1 MEASVF
7 FAVLAAAALHASWNA
22 VTKVSADAFIS
33 LSLIGVFAGLV
44 ALPLIFVFGMPAVQS
59 WAWLSASI
67 LVHLGYYIFLSRAY
81 KTGDLGIVYPIARGV
96 APLLTTIIGT
106 VFLGEKVTPAGLAG
120 IGFIVAGVLILSLAR
135 TRGISRI
142 DNHALIYALLTAC
155 TVSAYTF
162 ADGFG
167 ARASHNTHGY
177 IALLFVLDGLALGVL
192 AYFLRGQA
200 LIDGIKT
207 HWRVGVA
214 GGGMALAAYW
224 IAIWAMTI
232 APIPMVAALRE
243 TSVMFAAL
251 ISAFI
256 LKEGVKISRFA
267 AAFVVVIGVAL
278 LRLS

>member
-1 MEASVF
+1 MDTTVF
-7 FAVLAAAALHASWNA
+7 LAVLTAAALHASWNA

-33 LSLIGVFAGLV
+33 LSLIGIFAGLV
-44 ALPLIFVFGMPAVQS
+44 ALPLVFVFGLPAIQS
-59 WAWLSASI
+59 WGWLCASI
-67 LVHLGYYIFLSRAY
+67 LIHLGYYIFLSRAY

-96 APLLTTIIGT
+96 APMLTTVVGT
-106 VFLGEKVTPAGLAG
+106 LFLGEIVSSIGLLG

-135 TRGISRI
+135 THGISRI
-142 DNHALIYALLTAC
+142 DNHALFYAFLTAC
-155 TVSAYTF
+155 TVSSYTF

-167 ARASHNTHGY
+167 ARASQNTHGY
-177 IALLFVLDGLALGVL
+177 IAMLFVLDGLALGAL
-192 AYFLRGQA
+192 AYFLRGQQ
-200 LIDGIKT
+200 LIAGIRH

-214 GGGMALAAYW
+214 GGSMALAAYW
-224 IAIWAMTI
+224 IAIWAMTV

-267 AAFVVVIGVAL
+267 AAFVVVVGVAL

>member
-1 MEASVF
+1 MATSVF
-7 FAVLAAAALHASWNA
+7 LAVLAAAALHASWNA

-33 LSLIGVFAGLV
+33 LSLIGIFAGIV
-44 ALPLIFVFGMPAVQS
+44 ALPLVFVFGFPSIQS
-59 WAWLSASI
+59 WIWLFASI
-67 LVHLGYYIFLSRAY
+67 VVHLGYYIFLSRAY

-96 APLLTTIIGT
+96 APLLTTIAGT
-106 VFLGEKVTPAGLAG
+106 LFLGETVSTTALLG
-120 IGFIVAGVLILSLAR
+120 IAFIVGGVLILSLAR

-142 DNHALIYALLTAC
+142 DNHALMYAFLTAC

-167 ARASHNTHGY
+167 ARASQNTHGY
-177 IALLFVLDGLALGVL
+177 IALLFVLDGAALGVL
-192 AYFLRGQA
+192 AYVLRGRQ
-200 LIDGIKT
+200 LIDGVAQ

-214 GGGMALAAYW
+214 GGSMALAAYW
-224 IAIWAMTI
+224 IAIWAMTV

-251 ISAFI
+251 ISAFV